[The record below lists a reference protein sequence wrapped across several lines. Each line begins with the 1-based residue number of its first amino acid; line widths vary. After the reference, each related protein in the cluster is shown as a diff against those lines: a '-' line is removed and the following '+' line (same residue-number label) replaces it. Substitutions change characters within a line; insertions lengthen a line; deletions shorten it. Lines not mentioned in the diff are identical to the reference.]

1 MVFVLSPCSKGTSRA
16 QFVAFANGSV
26 YPVPPLVVAVDPLPE
41 KSSNA
46 DLELIHL
53 DSGVGDLT
61 LVGYSSYETN
71 WGKGKQA
78 SSGLAQGY
86 SQFSAVCLVEEFG
99 ALSN

>member
-46 DLELIHL
+46 GLELIHL

-61 LVGYSSYETN
+61 LVGHSSYETVGERVSKLLPD
-71 WGKGKQA
+71 WH
-78 SSGLAQGY
+78 
-86 SQFSAVCLVEEFG
+86 G
-99 ALSN
+99 AIHNSVPFVL